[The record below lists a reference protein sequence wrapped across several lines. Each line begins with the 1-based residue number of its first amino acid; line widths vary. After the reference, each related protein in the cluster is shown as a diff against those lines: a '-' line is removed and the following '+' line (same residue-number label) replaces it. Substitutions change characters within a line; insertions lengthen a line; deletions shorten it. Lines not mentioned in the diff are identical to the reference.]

1 MNKLKLFLPSIIA
14 GILTAVIYL
23 VVEKILNGGLV
34 SADYTTALIAGVL
47 TALAVLL
54 LFRNRIR

>member
-1 MNKLKLFLPSIIA
+1 MNKIKLFLPSIIA

-23 VVEKILNGGLV
+23 AVEKILNGGLV
-34 SADYTTALIAGVL
+34 SDDYTTALIAGVL